1 MKYKVER
8 TDKFTKSFKKLA
20 KRYQKIAIDYA
31 KLIDILEKDNH
42 NAVEVAENIYKIRL
56 QNTSNPQGKSSGFRV
71 IYFLKTD
78 ADTIYLLDIFS
89 KNKMKNIKKH
99 TLIDMA
105 KEYRLF

>member
-1 MKYKVER
+1 MSLKILETKG
-8 TDKFTKSFKKLA
+8 FLKSFKPLNKKYKKLV
-20 KRYQKIAIDYA
+20 YDYER
-31 KLIDILEKDNH
+31 LVNSLETGQH